1 MHLYFVVPPPCLTSV
16 FSIHWCFMIE
26 FAVLLKILSIFF
38 LALVSPGPDFMIV
51 SSMSLNRGR
60 SDGIKAAAGIASVI
74 VLYTLVSLTGLSALF
89 AHYLWVT
96 VAIKLCGGLYLM
108 YLGYALWRSSLAKPT
123 VVEAG
128 AVNEKKRSAYLAGV
142 LTSLTNPKAIAFF
155 ASIFAIA
162 LTPDT
167 GLATKAAISVTVPAL
182 TFVWFSFVAFGL
194 SKDTVRVRYQRWQRV
209 IDRVTGTVLAFFGL
223 RLVLTATR

>member
-1 MHLYFVVPPPCLTSV
+1 
-16 FSIHWCFMIE
+16 MIE
-26 FAVLLKILSIFF
+26 FAVLFKILSVFF

-51 SSMSLNRGR
+51 SSMSLTRGR
-60 SDGIKAAAGIASVI
+60 ADGIKAAAGIASVI

-89 AHYLWVT
+89 AHYLWIT
-96 VAIKLCGGLYLM
+96 MGIKLCGGLYLM
-108 YLGYALWRSSLAKPT
+108 YLGYALWRSSLTKQIVAET
-123 VVEAG
+123 ID
-128 AVNEKKRSAYLAGV
+128 VNVKKKSAYLAGV

-167 GLATKAAISVTVPAL
+167 GLATKAAIGVAVPAL

-194 SKDTVRVRYQRWQRV
+194 SKERVRVQYQRWQRV